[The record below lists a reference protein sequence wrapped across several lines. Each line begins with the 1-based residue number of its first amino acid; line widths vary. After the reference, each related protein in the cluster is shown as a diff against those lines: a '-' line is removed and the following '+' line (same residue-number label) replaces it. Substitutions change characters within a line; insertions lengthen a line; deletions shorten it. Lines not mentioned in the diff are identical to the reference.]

1 MSEKSAPWYLRYFKN
16 SLSDMWQRWLPF
28 WYLVFF
34 TPLAISTIIL
44 ILSEDT
50 STYSPL
56 QWFMLILM
64 FTGWYSLSIYYR
76 PSYWREHQGRMIL
89 YFATGWCIWWLMV
102 SGASIF
108 FMVLTGLFPHIFI
121 YQNFRSAIISAVALN
136 TMVLLQL
143 ALQFPADIG
152 SWLLIILMTST
163 GGIVLG
169 YFIDD
174 IIKQSRERRNLIE
187 ELQKT
192 REQLAKAGRLAGI
205 SEERQRL
212 ASDLHDTLVQS
223 LISVVTHLEAA
234 ENSPEQSQKHLQTA
248 KQAAR
253 DSLQEARQAIQDL
266 RPPAYDKDSFIEA
279 IRLICQ
285 QWRIRSTLAIEFTQ
299 AGNAICL
306 PDEVQHALLR
316 ILQEALANINRHANA
331 SQVFVTIK
339 FADKRI
345 KFFVIDNGLG
355 FNVPECANRGQGLGN
370 MRHRSQSL
378 NGNLQ
383 IESEP
388 GKGTTIKVE
397 LAVERIEENSHY
409 AN

>member
-1 MSEKSAPWYLRYFKN
+1 
-16 SLSDMWQRWLPF
+16 
-28 WYLVFF
+28 
-34 TPLAISTIIL
+34 
-44 ILSEDT
+44 
-50 STYSPL
+50 
-56 QWFMLILM
+56 
-64 FTGWYSLSIYYR
+64 
-76 PSYWREHQGRMIL
+76 
-89 YFATGWCIWWLMV
+89 MV
-102 SGASIF
+102 SGSSIYF
-108 FMVLTGLFPHIFI
+108 HGTYRIVPPSFHLPEFALC
-121 YQNFRSAIISAVALN
+121 AIISAVALN

-143 ALQFPADIG
+143 ALQISGRAIG

-174 IIKQSRERRNLIE
+174 IIKQSQERRNLIE

-299 AGNAICL
+299 AGKVICL

-331 SQVFVTIK
+331 SQVFVTLK
-339 FADKRI
+339 FADKAYQ
-345 KFFVIDNGLG
+345 VLCD
-355 FNVPECANRGQGLGN
+355 
-370 MRHRSQSL
+370 
-378 NGNLQ
+378 
-383 IESEP
+383 
-388 GKGTTIKVE
+388 
-397 LAVERIEENSHY
+397 
-409 AN
+409 